1 MPSKNPPPDKSVLRD
16 IPPLPGVYRF
26 LDGDGRALYVGKA
39 ANLKKRAAS
48 YFQKNLSPR
57 MRLMMAAMRGVEV
70 TVAASEHAAL
80 LLENRLIKT
89 LRPRYNILFRDDK
102 SYPFLRLTAHAYPR
116 LMFYRGDKIGGG
128 EESFYGP
135 FPDSRAVRKT
145 VNILQRVF
153 RLRTCSDSVF
163 SGRSRPCLLHGIGR
177 CSAPCV
183 NKISPARYAADV
195 GAARRLLSGDS
206 RGVESDLRSQ
216 MESAAAR
223 LEFESAAA
231 LRDRLRALAV
241 VRARHFVDGDDSH
254 PDADYA
260 GVCASGGAVCVNVVS
275 VRGGRRLG
283 ERRFFWESRLT
294 GGAAAEPGEALS
306 AFVGQHYGAA
316 ENPPPIFCECAPLSP
331 TSPPVQQPRGA
342 TQKQRAREAA
352 ENARIA
358 LEMRQAQRTRA
369 ADKVKGLATKLDI
382 PPPKRLECFDISHS
396 GGEAPTAS
404 RIVFL
409 DGAPATAHYRRFN
422 IQAAGGDDPAA
433 IAEAVGRCYRRTVK
447 EKTAP
452 PDLILIDGGAAQL
465 KAARTALPKELAA
478 TPLLAMAKGA
488 ARKPG
493 EETLIRDDGE
503 IVGMDSSDPAFHL
516 LQAARD
522 EAHRFAVGGHRLRRD
537 KKRRTSSLEDIEGVG
552 AKRRRMLLNTFG
564 GLRGLK
570 AAGEDELIKIKGV
583 SAFLARR
590 IYAALHEQ

>member
-39 ANLKKRAAS
+39 ANLKKRASS
-48 YFQKNLSPR
+48 YFGKNLSPR
-57 MRLMMAAMRGVEV
+57 MRLMMGAMRGVEV

-283 ERRFFWESRLT
+283 ERRFFGKAVWR
-294 GGAAAEPGEALS
+294 AARRRSPARHCRRLS
-306 AFVGQHYGAA
+306 ASITERPKTRRRFFANAPRRRQLRRRCSRRA
-316 ENPPPIFCECAPLSP
+316 ERLKNNAP
-331 TSPPVQQPRGA
+331 
-342 TQKQRAREAA
+342 ARRRKTPASHW
-352 ENARIA
+352 RCG
-358 LEMRQAQRTRA
+358 RRS
-369 ADKVKGLATKLDI
+369 GLA
-382 PPPKRLECFDISHS
+382 PPTR
-396 GGEAPTAS
+396 
-404 RIVFL
+404 
-409 DGAPATAHYRRFN
+409 
-422 IQAAGGDDPAA
+422 
-433 IAEAVGRCYRRTVK
+433 
-447 EKTAP
+447 
-452 PDLILIDGGAAQL
+452 
-465 KAARTALPKELAA
+465 
-478 TPLLAMAKGA
+478 
-488 ARKPG
+488 
-493 EETLIRDDGE
+493 
-503 IVGMDSSDPAFHL
+503 
-516 LQAARD
+516 
-522 EAHRFAVGGHRLRRD
+522 
-537 KKRRTSSLEDIEGVG
+537 
-552 AKRRRMLLNTFG
+552 
-564 GLRGLK
+564 
-570 AAGEDELIKIKGV
+570 
-583 SAFLARR
+583 
-590 IYAALHEQ
+590 